1 MARRGRAPGEVP
13 LTCRRST
20 QQGFTFAVPSA
31 TFTTSRRRFLHG
43 SLTASA
49 LALIAAAC
57 GKSSGSTLT
66 APPAP
71 TAPASTPPVTT
82 APASTGATSSSRP
95 PATTSATRAAGAFD
109 VAISF
114 AYVAAASGGGGGG
127 RGPGGGQIHN
137 PYVAVWVEDAEG
149 KAVRTISLNYQ
160 RGKGDKW
167 LNELRRWFRVDQAR
181 VAAGGKSVVS
191 TLSQATRVPG
201 AYNVAWDGLTDTGVP
216 IAPGAYYVCIES
228 SRENGP
234 YSLIRE
240 QLTFDGSPFEKALA
254 PQGELQDAVVKLKS
268 R

>member
-95 PATTSATRAAGAFD
+95 PATTSATSAAGAFD

-127 RGPGGGQIHN
+127 GRGGGQIHN
-137 PYVAVWVEDAEG
+137 PYVAVWAEDAEG

-201 AYNVAWDGLTDTGVP
+201 AYNVVWDGLNDSGVP